1 MNPLQQYN
9 DNYAFSDTVKYE
21 RMREIQQTIQ
31 FYKTAPVRSLLN
43 DIKNY
48 SKHDHSQIE
57 LIAYK
62 KVVLF
67 DQLEDDEKKFLKSK
81 LKKQVFFNLGL
92 LGVYKVLANHQ
103 IFNINMKYLRRIV
116 QTLTFKR
123 GIFLW
128 TLSPLVFHQDYQE
141 VALRLG
147 MKYYLLEQNKDLFAN
162 AQIAKQNQVS
172 TNQIDH

>member
-1 MNPLQQYN
+1 MDPLQQYS
-9 DNYAFSDTVKYE
+9 DNYAFSDSVKQE

-57 LIAYK
+57 LTAYK

-67 DQLEDDEKKFLKSK
+67 NQLEDDEKKLLKSK

-103 IFNINMKYLRRIV
+103 IFGINMKYFRRIV
-116 QTLTFKR
+116 QMLTFKK
-123 GIFLW
+123 GILLW
-128 TLSPLVFHQDYQE
+128 PLSPLVFHYDYQE

-147 MKYYLLEQNKDLFAN
+147 MKYYLLEQNKDLFTN
-162 AQIAKQNQVS
+162 TQISKQNQVN
-172 TNQIDH
+172 TNSIDH